1 MKCIQTHYSP
11 HGPPEMTVNSVLS
24 QVTCV
29 SMTEERL
36 GPTRKSRWLSQSFVR
51 TRRPVSQ
58 AAPTRCAHWG
68 WPVLLLGEREVRP
81 CAQEQCGIP
90 SFQHRPTQPCISLL
104 PFALAITKGQPR
116 GGESWLGTATF
127 NEQAAWP
134 LCRAGPRA
142 AEAEVS
148 GVEFGEADPGLGN
161 ARCQWMVEGM
171 ERSLDTCTTARWP
184 VT

>member
-81 CAQEQCGIP
+81 CARSNAESPAFSIGLHNP
-90 SFQHRPTQPCISLL
+90 VSVSSLL
-104 PFALAITKGQPR
+104 PWPLPKGSQEEANPGWGRPHSMSKLPGRYAEQGLGRQRRRSLGWSLGRLIQGSAMPGASGWWRAWNGHWTLVPPR
-116 GGESWLGTATF
+116 GG
-127 NEQAAWP
+127 P
-134 LCRAGPRA
+134 
-142 AEAEVS
+142 
-148 GVEFGEADPGLGN
+148 
-161 ARCQWMVEGM
+161 
-171 ERSLDTCTTARWP
+171 
-184 VT
+184 